1 MSTRLPIR
9 WRLTIWYAA
18 FLVGSM
24 ILLGAG
30 FYLGTRTL
38 LFGFF
43 EEQLEKQSALALS
56 SVHTDGDTLTIDP
69 NTVANLQDDEHFVRL
84 ISTAGATLVDTS
96 ASVGSVTI
104 TRTSPAM
111 RSMAGRAS
119 LRLKRRKAPS

>member
-1 MSTRLPIR
+1 MPIR

-43 EEQLEKQSALALS
+43 EEQLEKQSALAQS
-56 SVHTDGDTLTIDP
+56 SVHADSVTLTIDP

-84 ISTAGATLVDTS
+84 LNANGVAMEVE
-96 ASVGSVTI
+96 VVVTI
-104 TRTSPAM
+104 TS
-111 RSMAGRAS
+111 SRAAVKP
-119 LRLKRRKAPS
+119 LGGV